1 MPAAYDHGFGLCL
14 RHTACAFA
22 AIALRYAAFYNGF
35 ANEVVVNLNHLK
47 FTSCHYECQLQPLKV
62 HIRQPRLPTQ
72 TALSSH
78 PTTTV
83 ANSNR
88 LEFTSDNY
96 CCQLEPL

>member
-47 FTSCHYECQLQPLKV
+47 FASDNHEYQLKPLRV
-62 HIRQPRLPTQ
+62 RIRQPRMTTR
-72 TALSSH
+72 TA
-78 PTTTV
+78 
-83 ANSNR
+83 
-88 LEFTSDNY
+88 
-96 CCQLEPL
+96 